1 MTKPVIRNYEDLM
14 AEKQRLKQ
22 NSKESRQQI
31 SASFNALKDE
41 LNPFDGIR
49 HTVKEAFSGDKTNPV
64 VKLGIRKATDL
75 VFNKFLLKNAPW
87 PLRLLLPLAVKEVAG
102 RLIGDKPDKKTA
114 ALLHRLAAKIRGSR
128 PPGPPRRS
136 RRRA

>member
-22 NSKESRQQI
+22 NSNESRQQI

-41 LNPFDGIR
+41 LSLLDGLG
-49 HTVKEAFSGDKTNPV
+49 HTVKQVFSGDTTNPV

-75 VFNKFLLKNAPW
+75 VLNKFLLKNAPW
-87 PLRLLLPLAVKEVAG
+87 PLKLLLPLAVKEVAG

-114 ALLHRLAAKIRGSR
+114 VLLHRLAAKIRGSR
-128 PPGPPRRS
+128 QSGPPSRS
-136 RRRA
+136 KHRA